1 MSGSDRA
8 AAETVQQQIIEDF
21 ALLQDWSERY
31 QYLIDLGRQL
41 PPLDDSEKTESNLL
55 HGCQSKVWVVAS
67 GDADCLH
74 FRAASDAAIVS
85 GLIALML
92 KVYDG
97 RSAETVLEMTPDFIS
112 SIGLDR
118 HLSSTRNN
126 GLAALHKRLQAEAA
140 RRLAAAG

>member
-1 MSGSDRA
+1 
-8 AAETVQQQIIEDF
+8 
-21 ALLQDWSERY
+21 
-31 QYLIDLGRQL
+31 YLIDLGRQL
-41 PPLDDSEKTESNLL
+41 PPLDDSEKTEANLL
-55 HGCQSKVWVVAS
+55 HGCQSQVWVVAS

-97 RSAETVLEMTPDFIS
+97 RSAETVLEMKPDFIS

-140 RRLAAAG
+140 RRLAAGG